1 MSTLKDYKVKFYLIH
16 KGEKEIFIDFY
27 CVINYNELICK
38 IENQKSFF
46 ESQNDILEDII
57 IEFIKEW

>member
-1 MSTLKDYKVKFYLIH
+1 MSTLKDYKIRFYLIH
-16 KGEKEIFIDFY
+16 KGQKIIYIDIY

-46 ESQNDILEDII
+46 ESQNDIVEDII